1 MTIQQAAKDME
12 DRMTAELESRVH
24 TGDPLPKPKK
34 ARPTR
39 NSRKARLVVENTN
52 RGDGSTIELASFN
65 LKGDANL
72 AAQAIESALIKTGQV
87 VKRNHCLFPAKRRS
101 VRTKH
106 AKEHSDA

>member
-72 AAQAIESALIKTGQV
+72 AAQAMANYT
-87 VKRNHCLFPAKRRS
+87 KRTHGVLHKGSLTWWTPQA
-101 VRTKH
+101 
-106 AKEHSDA
+106 